1 MRVPDIKLVAR
12 WMQALG
18 LFISGMIVGAAV
30 FAAIY
35 HQNFNRI
42 VIMYNTLREENRDL
56 QDQVNDLNKFK
67 NTGSVIKSI
76 AVWIEEG
83 QPDKPL
89 DDITKQE
96 IKNKV
101 QHDLNILKGQSIDKL
116 PQQLQIIRRII
127 DNKIYPLIQEKDY
140 TIRIRTI
147 LVRYSELQAWIEVQE
162 FHRENP
168 KLQRD

>member
-1 MRVPDIKLVAR
+1 MRVPDFRLLAR
-12 WMQALG
+12 WLQALG

-30 FAAIY
+30 FAAIF
-35 HQNFNRI
+35 HHNFNDI
-42 VIMYNTLREENRDL
+42 VIMYNSLREENRDL

-67 NTGSVIKSI
+67 KAGSVIKSI
-76 AVWIEEG
+76 AVYIEED
-83 QPDKPL
+83 QPKEPL

-96 IKNKV
+96 IKNRV
-101 QHDLNILKGQSIDKL
+101 QRDLSILKGQSIDRL
-116 PQQLQIIRRII
+116 PRQLQIIRRVI

-147 LVRYSELQAWIEVQE
+147 LVRYSELQAWIEVRE